1 MALSQVLYSLAAVA
15 ILSSEGKAAKNKG
28 CLDFCSGRMNPRSTD

>member
-15 ILSSEGKAAKNKG
+15 ILSSKGKTAKRKDVWIFTLG
-28 CLDFCSGRMNPRSTD
+28 E